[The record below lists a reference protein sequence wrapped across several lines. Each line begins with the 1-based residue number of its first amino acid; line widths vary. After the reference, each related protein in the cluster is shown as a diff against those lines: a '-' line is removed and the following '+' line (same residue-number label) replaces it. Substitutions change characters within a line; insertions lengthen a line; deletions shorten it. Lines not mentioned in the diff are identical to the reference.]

1 MYLFFTANKGLSA
14 IELANELEINYKT
27 ALLLCRKCRI
37 LMSQSNS
44 EKILDSFFYEATDK
58 ENKYPKFLKLMPVAV
73 DSTNNIVRFI
83 SKKAILSKERILN
96 TDGKTTFLGLA
107 DKITLKSEK
116 ILYDE
121 ENHRLYWLNV
131 LIGDIKNNITGI
143 YHGITK
149 RDLPLFLNEQE
160 WRFNHRYTGKNFM
173 NKLKKYILKSH
184 PCPKKAI
191 ITALNLS
198 EPYYAHVSDG

>member
-1 MYLFFTANKGLSA
+1 
-14 IELANELEINYKT
+14 
-27 ALLLCRKCRI
+27 
-37 LMSQSNS
+37 
-44 EKILDSFFYEATDK
+44 
-58 ENKYPKFLKLMPVAV
+58 MPVAV
-73 DSTNNIVRFI
+73 DNTNNIVRFI

-96 TDGKTTFLGLA
+96 TDGKTTFLGLT

-143 YHGITK
+143 CHGVTK

-160 WRFNHRYTGKNFM
+160 WRF
-173 NKLKKYILKSH
+173 KSH

-191 ITALNLS
+191 ITVLNLS
-198 EPYYAHVSDG
+198 KPYYAHVSDG

>member
-1 MYLFFTANKGLSA
+1 
-14 IELANELEINYKT
+14 
-27 ALLLCRKCRI
+27 
-37 LMSQSNS
+37 
-44 EKILDSFFYEATDK
+44 
-58 ENKYPKFLKLMPVAV
+58 MPVAV
-73 DSTNNIVRFI
+73 DNTNNIVRFI

-96 TDGKTTFLGLA
+96 TDGKTTFLGLT

-149 RDLPLFLNEQE
+149 REMPLFLNEQE
-160 WRFNHRYTGKNFM
+160 YRFNHRNMRKTVMDKI
-173 NKLKKYILKSH
+173 KKYLQKSFPISHRQIVYILNISAPH
-184 PCPKKAI
+184 F
-191 ITALNLS
+191 S
-198 EPYYAHVSDG
+198 

>member
-1 MYLFFTANKGLSA
+1 
-14 IELANELEINYKT
+14 
-27 ALLLCRKCRI
+27 
-37 LMSQSNS
+37 
-44 EKILDSFFYEATDK
+44 
-58 ENKYPKFLKLMPVAV
+58 MPVAV
-73 DSTNNIVRFI
+73 DNTNNIVRFI
-83 SKKAILSKERILN
+83 LKKAILSKERILN
-96 TDGKTTFLGLA
+96 TDGKTTFLGLT

-143 YHGITK
+143 CHGVTK

-160 WRFNHRYTGKNFM
+160 WLFNHRYTGKNFM
-173 NKLKKYILKSH
+173 NKIQKYVLKSH

-191 ITALNLS
+191 ITVLNLS
-198 EPYYAHVSDG
+198 KPYYAHVSDG

>member
-1 MYLFFTANKGLSA
+1 
-14 IELANELEINYKT
+14 
-27 ALLLCRKCRI
+27 
-37 LMSQSNS
+37 MSQSNS
-44 EKILDSFFYEATDK
+44 EKILDSFFYEADVAYIGSKSKEEHKQGVATEQQPFLVMLSTDK

-96 TDGKTTFLGLA
+96 TDGKTTFLRIA
-107 DKITLKSEK
+107 FKITLKSEK

-173 NKLKKYILKSH
+173 NKIQKYILKSH